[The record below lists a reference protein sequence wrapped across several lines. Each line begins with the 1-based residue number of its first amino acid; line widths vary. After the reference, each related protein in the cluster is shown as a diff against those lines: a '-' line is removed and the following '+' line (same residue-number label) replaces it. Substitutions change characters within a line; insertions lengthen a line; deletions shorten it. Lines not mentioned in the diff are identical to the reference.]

1 MLRLPIQWTAVIKEN
16 TALRDPWGVDI
27 TPLVPDVYAQYRP
40 LVADAVVFFL
50 QHLSAPRLSA
60 ILAQQQALPDD
71 ADIAQRLTTLLF
83 CCPTLHKLGQVV
95 ARNRKLDKELRRRL
109 QTLETMPV
117 TSCEDTIRQ
126 LIRYE
131 LKGVPEKAL
140 RLGSRAL
147 AEASVSVVMPF
158 TLPSAE
164 TSGPTNGVLKVLKPG
179 IEELLYEELEIWSK
193 LGYFIDERCEHYKI
207 PPLNYAE
214 SLATIRDLLANE
226 IQLEREQ
233 RHLEEAAEFYSD
245 AQGIQIPLL
254 FPYCTPRITAM
265 ERVYGSKVTDTT
277 ALSGRQSKQ
286 LANAVIEALIARP
299 VWAPRESALFH
310 ADPHAGNLFYTQDER
325 LAILDWSLVGHL
337 GKQERIHVMQLV
349 LGALTLDARRIAREI
364 DALAQAP
371 INESALRL
379 VIDKALGK
387 LYSGELPGFRWSQS
401 LLDNAS
407 LLAGVQFSSELLLY
421 RKSVLTIE
429 GVVTDISSKGSIGR
443 VLPLSA
449 ARQFLREL
457 TARAFSLPTSR
468 DFGTHLSNLDLV
480 SLYWGGPTAAARFW
494 AHHWERRLSALV
506 GSSKET

>member
-1 MLRLPIQWTAVIKEN
+1 
-16 TALRDPWGVDI
+16 
-27 TPLVPDVYAQYRP
+27 
-40 LVADAVVFFL
+40 
-50 QHLSAPRLSA
+50 
-60 ILAQQQALPDD
+60 
-71 ADIAQRLTTLLF
+71 
-83 CCPTLHKLGQVV
+83 
-95 ARNRKLDKELRRRL
+95 
-109 QTLETMPV
+109 
-117 TSCEDTIRQ
+117 
-126 LIRYE
+126 
-131 LKGVPEKAL
+131 
-140 RLGSRAL
+140 
-147 AEASVSVVMPF
+147 
-158 TLPSAE
+158 
-164 TSGPTNGVLKVLKPG
+164 
-179 IEELLYEELEIWSK
+179 LEIWSK
-193 LGYFIDERCEHYKI
+193 LGHFIDERCEYYKV

-226 IQLEREQ
+226 VQLEREQ

-254 FPYCTPRITAM
+254 FPYCTPRMTAM
-265 ERVYGSKVTDTT
+265 ERVYGRKVTDTT
-277 ALSGRQSKQ
+277 VLSGRQSQQ

-299 VWAPRESALFH
+299 VWAPQKVALFH

-349 LGALTLDARRIAREI
+349 LGALTLDAKRIAREI

-371 INESALRL
+371 TNESALRR